1 MAVADNAE
9 SLLQRP
15 SDNAFPILDRVPS
28 SYNPLSTFI
37 LPKGEDR
44 HYTQQFADMYFARLA
59 RVKPAVEQIAEE
71 AWEGFEI
78 AGETARRVDRVLD
91 VRQGELCWV
100 VGTVYMEMPLKPN
113 ILDDLSKE
121 HWISAPPDR
130 EKYTS
135 PGGKDETM
143 LEDESGRLR
152 LTGQHLQS
160 QMLVTGCIIAA
171 MGTEN
176 ADGAFEVIDT
186 RIADL
191 PRQPERWERD
201 DEALAIA
208 GKAVKKQRPES
219 GKVAIISGL
228 EISGDTADNLYL
240 DLLTE
245 YLLGEVSSSP
255 GTSDAAQI
263 SRLVIAG
270 NSLAHASP
278 IPTRDELATRKGGKK
293 YGYDA
298 STYNPTPTEHL
309 DDFLAALLPSIPIT
323 LLPGT
328 SDPANVALPQ
338 QPLHHALFPHSREY
352 ANRPTEE
359 EASPSWF
366 DSVTNPW
373 EGDVDGW
380 RFLGTGGQPID
391 DVYKYVAGEDRLDMM
406 EHLLRWRCNAPT
418 APDTLW
424 CYPFQMQDPLLIK
437 DCPHVYFVGNQPRFE
452 TRVIDGPAGQLVRI
466 IAVPKFRETGVLV
479 LVDAETLGV
488 ECVQFGTFDRG

>member
-1 MAVADNAE
+1 
-9 SLLQRP
+9 
-15 SDNAFPILDRVPS
+15 
-28 SYNPLSTFI
+28 
-37 LPKGEDR
+37 
-44 HYTQQFADMYFARLA
+44 
-59 RVKPAVEQIAEE
+59 
-71 AWEGFEI
+71 
-78 AGETARRVDRVLD
+78 
-91 VRQGELCWV
+91 
-100 VGTVYMEMPLKPN
+100 
-113 ILDDLSKE
+113 
-121 HWISAPPDR
+121 
-130 EKYTS
+130 
-135 PGGKDETM
+135 M

-176 ADGAFEVIDT
+176 ADGAFEVIDS

-201 DEALAIA
+201 DEALALT
-208 GKAVKKQRPES
+208 GKSVKKQRPES
-219 GKVAIISGL
+219 GKVAIVSGL
-228 EISGDTADNLYL
+228 EISGDAADNLNL

-255 GTSDAAQI
+255 GGSDAAQI

-278 IPTRDELATRKGGKK
+278 IPTRDELATKKGGKK

-359 EASPSWF
+359 GAGPSWF

-391 DVYKYVAGEDRLDMM
+391 DVFKYVAGEDRLDMM

-418 APDTLW
+418 APDTLCEFSLRCIQRHCIPMKTMRCGKTRSTVLMVLLG